1 MGKINYF
8 LFFILI
14 VFGFS
19 GCATMTTAPDN
30 EKQQLR
36 SRIGYLEQELNKQ
49 KDENAFL
56 KKKLDEMG
64 RKEVR
69 MPTGTEIQ
77 TALKKAGFY
86 KGDIDGQ
93 IGPKTKEAIQ
103 KFQEANK
110 INADGVMGSRTWLLL
125 SKYLQ

>member
-1 MGKINYF
+1 MTKIKYF
-8 LFFILI
+8 MLFIIIALG
-14 VFGFS
+14 VS
-19 GCATMTTAPDN
+19 GCATMTTEPDN

-36 SRIGYLEQELNKQ
+36 SRIDYLQQELNNQ
-49 KDENAFL
+49 KDENASL
-56 KKKLDEMG
+56 KKKLDEIG

-110 INADGVMGSRTWLLL
+110 LNADGVMGSRTWALL

>member
-1 MGKINYF
+1 MRKINYF
-8 LFFILI
+8 SLFILI
-14 VFGFS
+14 AFGVS
-19 GCATMTTAPDN
+19 GCATMTTEPDN
-30 EKQQLR
+30 EKQQLH
-36 SRIGYLEQELNKQ
+36 SRVSYLEQELNRQ
-49 KDENAFL
+49 KDENAIL

-77 TALKKAGFY
+77 TALKRAGFY

-110 INADGVMGSRTWLLL
+110 INPDGVMGSRTWSLL
-125 SKYLQ
+125 SKYSQ